1 MALKGNLR
9 DFSVTQL
16 LNLINLARKTGTLIV
31 EGISSKVWVSFRE
44 GRLAFAQDG
53 QQDNSLAAILF
64 QANKITAA
72 QYRVIKQRAGNMS
85 DKELGLLLINANYIT
100 QQDILS
106 SLQVHFLGVVNNL
119 FTWNEGVFRFESNIL
134 PPEEKITIR
143 LPLENIIIEGS
154 RRLQEQEQLQDEIPS
169 LDMALRF
176 AERPGTNIRNV
187 NLSAQEWKVVSY
199 INPKNTIRQ
208 IARANKLNDLEIR
221 RVVYSLLQAGLVE
234 IVRPSWSPS
243 PAVHIPAKIQPVK
256 SNRDEQKSLI
266 NRLIDRIRSL

>member
-9 DFSVTQL
+9 DFSITQL
-16 LNLINLARKTGTLIV
+16 LNLINLARKTGTLQI
-31 EGISSKVWVSFRE
+31 EGPSSKVWVSFRE

-53 QQDNSLAAILF
+53 QQDNSLATILF

-72 QYRVIKQRAGNMS
+72 QHRVIKQRATNMS

-100 QQDILS
+100 QQDILG
-106 SLQVHFLGVVNNL
+106 SLQTYFLGVVNNL
-119 FTWNEGVFRFESNIL
+119 FTWSEGLFRFENNLL
-134 PPEEKITIR
+134 PPEDKITIR

-154 RRLQEQEQLQDEIPS
+154 RRMQELEQLQDEIPS

-176 AERPGTNIRNV
+176 AERPGSNIRNV

-208 IARANKLNDLEIR
+208 IARVNKLNDLQIR
-221 RVVYSLLQAGLVE
+221 RVVYGLLQAGLVE
-234 IVRPSWSPS
+234 IIRPSWSPS
-243 PAVHIPAKIQPVK
+243 PVIQVPVQIQPLK
-256 SNRDEQKSLI
+256 TNREEQKSLI